1 MQKIIYDKDR
11 GNLANRCKRV
21 EIVRKII
28 ISKLFTE
35 EQITSMCSWLG
46 FNDTSFK
53 SMTSN
58 RKLKDFLLNKKYW
71 VQVVTIRG
79 YC

>member
-1 MQKIIYDKDR
+1 MKKIIYDKDR
-11 GNLANRCKRV
+11 RNLVDRCKRV
-21 EIVRKII
+21 DIAKKII

-35 EQITSMCSWLG
+35 EQITSICNWLG
-46 FNDTSFK
+46 FNDTSFR
-53 SMTSN
+53 SMTST

>member
-1 MQKIIYDKDR
+1 MQDIIYDKDR
-11 GNLANRCKRV
+11 GNLFNRCKKV
-21 EIVRKII
+21 DLVRKII
-28 ISKLFTE
+28 LSKLFTE
-35 EQITSMCSWLG
+35 EQITSLCNWLG

>member
-1 MQKIIYDKDR
+1 MYEIIYDKDR
-11 GNLANRCKRV
+11 GNLADRCKRV
-21 EIVRKII
+21 DLARKII

-35 EQITSMCSWLG
+35 EQITSICNWLG
-46 FNDTSFK
+46 FTDTSFK

>member
-1 MQKIIYDKDR
+1 MQEIIYDKDR
-11 GNLANRCKRV
+11 GNLVDRCKRV
-21 EIVRKII
+21 DIARRII

-35 EQITSMCSWLG
+35 DQITLICNWLG
-46 FNDTSFK
+46 FSDTSFK
-53 SMTSN
+53 SMTSI